1 MNKNSGKPSRQTI
14 SMTTLRLKTREV
26 VEKVYYTQDIFI
38 VKAYDR
44 PMAAIIGIAQ
54 FEKLMALAA
63 DAELSDD
70 EDIADQVERDQEAPN
85 ELA

>member
-1 MNKNSGKPSRQTI
+1 MNKNLGNPSRQTI

-26 VEKVYYTQDIFI
+26 VEKVFYTQDIFI

-54 FEKLMALAA
+54 FEKLIGLAA
-63 DAELSDD
+63 SNEFADGKIAEGR
-70 EDIADQVERDQEAPN
+70 VERN
-85 ELA
+85 EEGKP

>member
-1 MNKNSGKPSRQTI
+1 MNKNPGKPSRQTI

-26 VEKVYYTQDIFI
+26 VEKAYYTQDIFI

-54 FEKLMALAA
+54 FEELMGLAA
-63 DAELSDD
+63 SNGFTDD
-70 EDIADQVERDQEAPN
+70 KISEDQVERN
-85 ELA
+85 EEGKP

>member
-1 MNKNSGKPSRQTI
+1 MNKNSGKPLRQTI

-26 VEKVYYTQDIFI
+26 VEKAYYTQNIFI

-63 DAELSDD
+63 STDFSDD
-70 EDIADQVERDQEAPN
+70 EVIDDQVERNQEGKS
-85 ELA
+85 